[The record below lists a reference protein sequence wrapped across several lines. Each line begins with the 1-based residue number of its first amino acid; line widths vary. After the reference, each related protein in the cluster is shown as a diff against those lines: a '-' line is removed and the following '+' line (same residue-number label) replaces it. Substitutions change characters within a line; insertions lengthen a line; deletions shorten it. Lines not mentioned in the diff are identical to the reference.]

1 MSSNDQG
8 PVLIFGATG
17 RHGGTGARVVER
29 LKAAGRSVRAV
40 VRTDDGRAEQL
51 RQSGVRTMVGNMHD
65 RRTLVPAL
73 EGVSSVYVAYPVAAG
88 VALALANVASVIH
101 ELGSSPHVVVNSHGT
116 VALNSPSGISRE
128 FAIGEELL
136 VRLGVNVTV
145 LRVSAF
151 FYENVLLAHS
161 GTIRETGV
169 FANCFG
175 DSRPPWISATDAADL
190 FAVALLEPS
199 TYAGSPIVYPPGYER
214 LSHQEIADIISEE
227 TGRDVRY
234 QYITQDEWIGQ
245 LTAAAVHS
253 GGLVS
258 DAMIQHLTTHARMTE
273 DNTTIARMDVDP
285 SALATASGRPPLSF
299 RDFVKQHRAAFGA
312 VPERAVG

>member
-1 MSSNDQG
+1 
-8 PVLIFGATG
+8 
-17 RHGGTGARVVER
+17 
-29 LKAAGRSVRAV
+29 
-40 VRTDDGRAEQL
+40 
-51 RQSGVRTMVGNMHD
+51 MVGDLHD
-65 RRTLVPAL
+65 RRTLVSAL
-73 EGVSSVYVAYPVAAG
+73 DGVSSVYVAYPVAAG
-88 VALALANVASVIH
+88 AAVALANLASAIH
-101 ELGSSPHVVVNSHGT
+101 ELGSSPHVVTNSHGGVT
-116 VALNSPSGISRE
+116 LNSPSGISRE

-175 DSRPPWISATDAADL
+175 ESRPPWISATDAADL
-190 FAVALLEPS
+190 FAVALLEPQ
-199 TYAGSPIVYPPGYER
+199 TYAGSPIVYPPGHER

-234 QYITQDEWIGQ
+234 EYINQEEWSRQ
-245 LTAAAVHS
+245 LKVAAVHS
-253 GGLVS
+253 GGLVN
-258 DAMIQHLTTHARMTE
+258 DAMIQHLTTHARMFE

-285 SALATASGRPPLSF
+285 SALAAASGRPALSF
-299 RDFVKQHRAAFGA
+299 RDFVRQHRLAFGA
-312 VPERAVG
+312 VPPRGERRNHVIELLA

>member
-1 MSSNDQG
+1 MSKSDQET
-8 PVLIFGATG
+8 VLIFGATG
-17 RHGGTGARVVER
+17 RHGGTGARVVAR
-29 LKAAGRSVRAV
+29 LQEQGRLVRAV
-40 VRTDDGRAEQL
+40 VRSDDERAARL
-51 RQSGVRTMVGNMHD
+51 RESGVQTMVGDLHD

-73 EGVSSVYVAYPVAAG
+73 DGVSSVYVAYPVAAG
-88 VALALANVASVIH
+88 VALALANVASVVH
-101 ELGSSPHVVVNSHGT
+101 ELGSSPHVVINSHGT

-175 DSRPPWISATDAADL
+175 DSRPSWISGTDAADL
-190 FAVALLEPS
+190 FAVALLEPQ
-199 TYAGSPIVYPPGYER
+199 TYAGSPIVYPPGHEG
-214 LSHQEIADIISEE
+214 LSHQEIANIISEE

-234 QYITQDEWIGQ
+234 EYITQEEWSRQ
-245 LTAAAVHS
+245 LKAAAVHS

-258 DAMIQHLTTHARMTE
+258 DAMIQHLTTHARTFE

-285 SALATASGRPPLSF
+285 SALAAASGRAALSF
-299 RDFVKQHRAAFGA
+299 RDFVRQHRLAFGA
-312 VPERAVG
+312 VTAEV

>member
-1 MSSNDQG
+1 
-8 PVLIFGATG
+8 
-17 RHGGTGARVVER
+17 
-29 LKAAGRSVRAV
+29 
-40 VRTDDGRAEQL
+40 
-51 RQSGVRTMVGNMHD
+51 
-65 RRTLVPAL
+65 
-73 EGVSSVYVAYPVAAG
+73 
-88 VALALANVASVIH
+88 
-101 ELGSSPHVVVNSHGT
+101 VVNSHGT

-214 LSHQEIADIISEE
+214 LSHREIADIISEE

-285 SALATASGRPPLSF
+285 SALAAASGRPPLSF

-312 VPERAVG
+312 VPEEP